1 MPVVRV
7 SLVKTVNL
15 LSHQSITVP
24 VGVEGKSESPQL
36 LEQLDCFAE
45 ETGIQMQDALVQPT
59 TEGTAFVTL
68 SNPHGYSCQI
78 DQGTVIG
85 HAHSASIVEPAVAED
100 PQLQLENPLPA
111 SVRLLMSETERCQL
125 IKDTIGKPDLLS
137 LEQTQE
143 LHVLLEEFHDTFSL
157 DENERG
163 ETDLAEMEI
172 QTGDASPRKVP
183 ARRMPLAVRQEVS

>member
-1 MPVVRV
+1 
-7 SLVKTVNL
+7 
-15 LSHQSITVP
+15 
-24 VGVEGKSESPQL
+24 
-36 LEQLDCFAE
+36 
-45 ETGIQMQDALVQPT
+45 MQDALVQPT
-59 TEGTAFVTL
+59 TEGIAFVTL
-68 SNPHGYSCQI
+68 SNPRGYSCQI

-85 HAHSASIVEPAVAED
+85 HSHSASIVEPAVAED
-100 PQLQLENPLPA
+100 PQPRLENLLPA

-125 IKDTIGKPDLLS
+125 IRDTIGKPDLLS

-183 ARRMPLAVRQEVS
+183 ARRMPLAVHQEVSQQLKTMQETRVI